1 MRILKT
7 VAPLVR
13 TSASKLRPPSQLFS
27 AASASMNAHGA
38 FAFPEF
44 NGRNREPLFGFGD
57 KHKSVI
63 DILAKSKDGQD
74 DRVHDGDKT
83 SRSAIE
89 SMILRKPLSDM
100 VSKIAIGTLIT
111 AFLTILI
118 EKSIGISSIASI
130 GKGAVTKIKNDTHAL
145 AREISEAIYNYMI
158 TTASKQIQAGDT
170 TVIASI
176 YGLIG
181 RHISVGTRKK
191 MLEHLLGVSY
201 VWLAEYDDII
211 DQWLKKIIEIKGGD
225 LPSDKYILDII
236 SIIQNKVLP
245 VTNGIWYFK
254 RAVKLRTGLGVT
266 TADTAPDSYWYTSEG
281 QTETAK
287 GARETLAD
295 DTTIAKIVVGLLSA
309 AETMKNFNALESI
322 FSDISIK
329 TMLIKLINNFKVDIS
344 SSVNIEK
351 MKIPGRSG
359 KLDLILEGEDE
370 YPQSTIAKSKSNS
383 KSSKSKSSETTH
395 DTDINMQILE
405 LNKNIKKCE
414 KYLVDYTKISNR
426 RISLMRTSARSGTSG
441 NLKSPKSPE
450 SMSTL
455 RTFTSFGL
463 GGGRETRIT
472 RRDSKSKIS
481 SHNRSRKVVRRD
493 RHRTRKR

>member
-38 FAFPEF
+38 FAFPEV

-57 KHKSVI
+57 KHNHKSVI
-63 DILAKSKDGQD
+63 DILEQQQSK
-74 DRVHDGDKT
+74 DGDKT
-83 SRSAIE
+83 SRIGKTNIGSI
-89 SMILRKPLSDM
+89 ILRPSLDM
-100 VSKIAIGTLIT
+100 VSKLAIGTLIT
-111 AFLTILI
+111 ALLTILI
-118 EKSIGISSIASI
+118 EKSIGITSIASI
-130 GKGAVTKIKNDTHAL
+130 AKDEVTKIKNDT
-145 AREISEAIYNYMI
+145 IDAITKYMI
-158 TTASKQIQAGDT
+158 KNASEKIQTGDT

-176 YGLIG
+176 YG
-181 RHISVGTRKK
+181 RISSDTRKN
-191 MLEHLLGVSY
+191 MLKKLVIDGVSY
-201 VWLAEYDDII
+201 GWLAEYDGII
-211 DQWLKKIIEIKGGD
+211 DQWLNKIIEIKGGD

-254 RAVKLRTGLGVT
+254 RAVRLRTGLGVT

-287 GARETLAD
+287 GVRETLAD

-309 AETMKNFNALESI
+309 AESFNSI
-322 FSDISIK
+322 RIK
-329 TMLIKLINNFKVDIS
+329 RMLIKLINNFKGHIAS
-344 SSVNIEK
+344 ASVEK
-351 MKIPGRSG
+351 MKIPG
-359 KLDLILEGEDE
+359 KLGLILEEEEE

-383 KSSKSKSSETTH
+383 KSSKSSKSSESFETR

-414 KYLVDYTKISNR
+414 KYLVDYTKTSKIRN
-426 RISLMRTSARSGTSG
+426 SLRTSVRSHSG
-441 NLKSPKSPE
+441 RVKSSPKSPE
-450 SMSTL
+450 SMRAL

-481 SHNRSRKVVRRD
+481 SHNRSRKVVRID